1 MGGVVSRLGPE
12 HSGPL
17 ARLWQAA
24 NDRRTTELG
33 LAAIVESA
41 PVLARPGSFGV
52 GVLDGDVLVSAAV
65 AMPAR
70 ADDGRS
76 SRNVAGLAHISSV
89 ATDPSRWGEGLATV
103 SVTAVMSQARRRGYA
118 RCQLWVLQDN
128 AVARHVYEKAGFE
141 RSGRPARSHDRDAP
155 MVHYVTELTAARPIT
170 REAARVLCLDDAG
183 RVLLMHWRDSVDGHQ
198 LWEPPGGGVEPG
210 EEPID
215 AVRREWVEETGL
227 PVPVISGA
235 PTNVAR
241 DVFWAGGRLVG
252 EETFF
257 LARMPAALTPEP
269 AALTASE
276 RVEYLGSAWVGRS
289 DYASAAYHGD
299 PVEPDLLPVLE
310 RLAA

>member
-1 MGGVVSRLGPE
+1 MGGVVRRLGPA

-17 ARLWQAA
+17 ARLWQGA

-33 LAAIVESA
+33 LAAMVESA

-52 GVLDGDVLVSAAV
+52 GVVDAGVLVSAAV

-70 ADDGRS
+70 GDDGRS

-89 ATDPSRWGEGLATV
+89 ATDPTRWGEGLATV
-103 SVTAVMSQARRRGYA
+103 SLTAVMSQARRRGYA

-155 MVHYVTELTAARPIT
+155 MVHYVRELAAPPPIA
-170 REAARVLCLDDAG
+170 REAVRLVCLDDSG
-183 RVLLMHWRDSVDGHQ
+183 SVLLIHWRDRVDGHQ

-227 PVPVISGA
+227 PVPELASA
-235 PTNVAR
+235 TTTVAR
-241 DVFWAGGRLVG
+241 DVFWAGGRVVA

-257 LARMPAALTPEP
+257 LARMPVALTPVP

-276 RVEYLGSAWVGRS
+276 RVEYLGSAWMAPSHLSRLVY
-289 DYASAAYHGD
+289 DGD
-299 PVEPDLLPVLE
+299 PLEPDLVPVLE
-310 RLAA
+310 RLDA

>member
-1 MGGVVSRLGPE
+1 MGGVVRRLGPE

-17 ARLWQAA
+17 ARLWQEA
-24 NDRRTTELG
+24 NHRRTTELG
-33 LAAIVESA
+33 LAAMVESA

-52 GVLDGDVLVSAAV
+52 GVLDGGVLVSAAV
-65 AMPAR
+65 AMPAQ

-89 ATDPSRWGEGLATV
+89 ATDPARWGEGLATV
-103 SVTAVMSQARRRGYA
+103 SLTAVMSQARRRGYA
-118 RCQLWVLQDN
+118 RCQLWVFQEN
-128 AVARHVYEKAGFE
+128 AGARHVYEKAGFE
-141 RSGRPARSHDRDAP
+141 QSGRPPRSHDRDAP
-155 MVHYVTELTAARPIT
+155 MVHYVTELTAPPPIA
-170 REAARVLCLDDAG
+170 REAARVVCLDDSG
-183 RVLLMHWRDSVDGHQ
+183 RVLLMHWRDRIDGHQ

-227 PVPVISGA
+227 PVPQLA
-235 PTNVAR
+235 ARATTVAR
-241 DVFWAGGRLVG
+241 DVFWAGGRLVA

-257 LARMPAALTPEP
+257 LARMPEAQTPEP

-289 DYASAAYHGD
+289 DFATLAYDGD
-299 PVEPDLLPVLE
+299 PVEPDLVPVLE
-310 RLAA
+310 RLDA